1 MRELDATRWRDDS
14 EGFVVSK
21 KIMGRRR
28 CHNYLVR
35 ISQVEAIERELDSG
49 SNPLGS
55 RLSGDDFGRLDDSD
69 CR

>member
-1 MRELDATRWRDDS
+1 MRELDATRWRDDDK
-14 EGFVVSK
+14 GFVVSK
-21 KIMGRRR
+21 KIMDRRR

-55 RLSGDDFGRLDDSD
+55 RLSDDDFVRLEDSD
-69 CR
+69 YR